1 MISFH
6 LYSAQSNTDLE
17 NCVLSCGK
25 KNTCFSPCWIPL
37 GQALKLVLLSRRR
50 DTEETPGDQEACE
63 DAVGNVTDSVV
74 ADRICCWRE
83 NQRKDS

>member
-1 MISFH
+1 M
-6 LYSAQSNTDLE
+6 
-17 NCVLSCGK
+17 
-25 KNTCFSPCWIPL
+25 